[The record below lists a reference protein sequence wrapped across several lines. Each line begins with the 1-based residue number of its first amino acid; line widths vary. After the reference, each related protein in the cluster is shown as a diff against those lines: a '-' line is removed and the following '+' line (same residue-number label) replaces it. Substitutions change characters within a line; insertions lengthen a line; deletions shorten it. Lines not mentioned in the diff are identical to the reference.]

1 MAYAVI
7 RTDLMSGTKQP
18 ADLVSLRFY
27 DASGNKA
34 EVENGV
40 IVKLQGYEDGE
51 REVMKAV
58 AASAGDDL
66 NDCAIVAA
74 MSAKRI
80 WTNLSMRLVKLL
92 VAISLVAAMFSL

>member
-1 MAYAVI
+1 M
-7 RTDLMSGTKQP
+7 LSGK
-18 ADLVSLRFY
+18 
-27 DASGNKA
+27 KA

-66 NDCAIVAA
+66 ERLCNRCCARSHV
-74 MSAKRI
+74 
-80 WTNLSMRLVKLL
+80 
-92 VAISLVAAMFSL
+92 

>member
-51 REVMKAV
+51 REVILL
-58 AASAGDDL
+58 AGL
-66 NDCAIVAA
+66 FTRSRPR
-74 MSAKRI
+74 MSDYK
-80 WTNLSMRLVKLL
+80 TMLLSRRWF
-92 VAISLVAAMFSL
+92 A

>member
-58 AASAGDDL
+58 AASAGH
-66 NDCAIVAA
+66 AQP
-74 MSAKRI
+74 
-80 WTNLSMRLVKLL
+80 LVLQPSDG
-92 VAISLVAAMFSL
+92 AHPG

>member
-1 MAYAVI
+1 
-7 RTDLMSGTKQP
+7 MSP
-18 ADLVSLRFY
+18 LRFY

-74 MSAKRI
+74 PEVMYDERKRI
-80 WTNLSMRLVKLL
+80 
-92 VAISLVAAMFSL
+92 